1 MVKHRKA
8 LAGLLICTIA
18 VVIAISSSFAV
29 SARPVMLE
37 SLKTLSYGPA
47 DMLPS
52 DESLDYISNG
62 VGMSIE
68 DGGGGGFLIPVHV
81 PHGSY
86 IKSVQLYAFD
96 QNGGADVCADL
107 YRNQFAQF
115 TDAHMGGVCTSGSG
129 GSQVVQTWAIGPQF
143 ISEHH
148 APYLWVDVP
157 SMTLM
162 SFIGVK
168 IKYQPPSP

>member
-1 MVKHRKA
+1 
-8 LAGLLICTIA
+8 LICTIA
-18 VVIAISSSFAV
+18 VVIAISSTFAV
-29 SARPVMLE
+29 SARPVTLE
-37 SLKTLSYGPA
+37 SLKALSYGPA

-96 QNGGADVCADL
+96 QNGFADVCADL

-115 TDAHMGGVCTSGSG
+115 TNAHMGGAACLDPVVLKLCRPGRSDLNSSPNIMRRISG
-129 GSQVVQTWAIGPQF
+129 W
-143 ISEHH
+143 ISR
-148 APYLWVDVP
+148 A
-157 SMTLM
+157 
-162 SFIGVK
+162 
-168 IKYQPPSP
+168 